1 MDTTFRG
8 TPIDVSC
15 PRGAAAPLSGFDIMR
30 KTTHARAASL
40 LAGTAEVP
48 NIGRDAGIV
57 RAPGEVSAAPGKQRF
72 RRAPFYLKIE
82 GLTGPRPK
90 YDESGRI
97 VPDES

>member
-15 PRGAAAPLSGFDIMR
+15 LRGAAVPLSGSDIMR
-30 KTTHARAASL
+30 KTTTARAAAL
-40 LAGTAEVP
+40 LAGKVDTP
-48 NIGRDAGIV
+48 NIGREAGIV
-57 RAPGEVSAAPGKQRF
+57 RAPGEVAAAPGKQRF

-97 VPDES
+97 VPEDI